1 MTDPTEIARVA
12 AGLTRA
18 QREALVDTIS
28 LADAETVPFAI
39 RKALY
44 NAGLLADAFAAGL
57 HFIHRT
63 EVGDAVAA
71 YCRDHILREKS
82 GG

>member
-18 QREALVDTIS
+18 EVDLIVLVASVLDAQAGDGLGTTVNGQTVWIDDLVLQLAEAFGIEWD
-28 LADAETVPFAI
+28 ADFGE
-39 RKALY
+39 
-44 NAGLLADAFAAGL
+44 
-57 HFIHRT
+57 
-63 EVGDAVAA
+63 AV
-71 YCRDHILREKS
+71 RDHILREKS

>member
-18 QREALVDTIS
+18 QREALVYTIS
-28 LADAETVPFAI
+28 LADAETIPFDI
-39 RKALY
+39 RKPLQH
-44 NAGLLADAFAAGL
+44 AGLLADCFAAGI
-57 HFIHRT
+57 HFVHRT
-63 EVGDAVAA
+63 DLGDTVAA
-71 YCRDHILREKS
+71 YCREHILREKS

>member
-18 QREALVDTIS
+18 QREVIARQQGSHSDVIDPAIYDLWYCITKVGGGQFKIS
-28 LADAETVPFAI
+28 LTRFGLAI
-39 RKALY
+39 Y
-44 NAGLLADAFAAGL
+44 G
-57 HFIHRT
+57 
-63 EVGDAVAA
+63 
-71 YCRDHILREKS
+71 HILREKS